1 MSGSR
6 IPTLGPNGEG
16 WVAGQVLL
24 LLGVAVSGAMA
35 LGHFSLDSPLRDG
48 GLVAGLVLI
57 LAGAL
62 LFGRGLRD
70 LGASLAAVPRPK
82 PDAGLVETGIY
93 RRIRHPI
100 YAGMVFSALGWALF
114 SWSGIAMLLAIALA
128 VVLDLKARL
137 EERWLVARHPTY
149 ASYRL
154 RSNRFLPGIY

>member
-16 WVAGQVLL
+16 WVFAQVLL

-35 LGHFSLDSPLRDG
+35 LGHFSLDSLLRDG
-48 GLVAGLVLI
+48 GLVVGPVLMFT
-57 LAGAL
+57 GAL
-62 LFGRGLRD
+62 LFARGLRD

-82 PDAGLVETGIY
+82 PDARLIETGIY

-114 SWSGIAMLLAIALA
+114 SWSAIAILLAIALA
-128 VVLDLKARL
+128 VALDLKARL
-137 EERWLVARHPTY
+137 EERWLLARYPTY

-154 RSNRFLPGIY
+154 HSNRFLPGIY